1 MWSSAPWNWLDRLSW
16 NIRRTKST
24 EQAEQAEELESS
36 ITSASTDSSSVVDY
50 TTRSFG
56 VLDQAAVN
64 MAASNGVKSRRQ
76 LAAEGPATVM
86 AIGTAVPPF
95 VHEQS
100 TYADY
105 YFDVTNCN
113 HKTELKAKFKRIC
126 ESHHHNILSSPYSV
140 CIACLP
146 CETISC
152 LVGLV
157 ISECQL
163 QHSTVQRSGIFNDP
177 IQEINR

>member
-1 MWSSAPWNWLDRLSW
+1 MSLERSYYIIEAVCSLPF
-16 NIRRTKST
+16 
-24 EQAEQAEELESS
+24 QA
-36 ITSASTDSSSVVDY
+36 
-50 TTRSFG
+50 
-56 VLDQAAVN
+56 
-64 MAASNGVKSRRQ
+64 MAGGGVKLSRRQ

-126 ESHHHNILSSPYSV
+126 ESHPNNIQHLPYLVSMRS
-140 CIACLP
+140 LP
-146 CETISC
+146 AMETIWC
-152 LVGLV
+152 LVGLI
-157 ISECQL
+157 ISEYNL
-163 QHSTVQRSGIFNDP
+163 VP
-177 IQEINR
+177 

>member
-1 MWSSAPWNWLDRLSW
+1 MWSLDPWNWLDRLSW
-16 NIRRTKST
+16 NFWRTKST

-36 ITSASTDSSSVVDY
+36 ITSASANSSSVVDY
-50 TTRSFG
+50 TTKSFE
-56 VLDQAAVN
+56 VFDQAAVN

-126 ESHHHNILSSPYSV
+126 ESHPNNIHHLHIWLV
-140 CIACLP
+140 CVACLP
-146 CETISC
+146 WKQYCVS
-152 LVGLV
+152 
-157 ISECQL
+157 
-163 QHSTVQRSGIFNDP
+163 
-177 IQEINR
+177 

>member
-1 MWSSAPWNWLDRLSW
+1 
-16 NIRRTKST
+16 
-24 EQAEQAEELESS
+24 
-36 ITSASTDSSSVVDY
+36 VDY

-56 VLDQAAVN
+56 VFDQAAVN

-126 ESHHHNILSSPYSV
+126 ESHHHNIHPSSP
-140 CIACLP
+140 
-146 CETISC
+146 
-152 LVGLV
+152 
-157 ISECQL
+157 
-163 QHSTVQRSGIFNDP
+163 
-177 IQEINR
+177 